1 MILMHYFDTDSSSAN
16 NFVLQ
21 ILPKDTIKKFGN
33 SSSAQL
39 GVCFFVRSTSAA
51 DSWDP

>member
-1 MILMHYFDTDSSSAN
+1 MILMHYFDTDSYSAD

-33 SSSAQL
+33 FSL
-39 GVCFFVRSTSAA
+39 RN
-51 DSWDP
+51 

>member
-1 MILMHYFDTDSSSAN
+1 MHYFDTDSSSAN

-39 GVCFFVRSTSAA
+39 GVCFLWEARLRLTVETLN
-51 DSWDP
+51 